1 MKTFFRSLLM
11 LICILIASCHRLPEG
26 VVKCI
31 ECKGKGKVIICKYCK
46 EGYYYCSRCS
56 RGWIVCQYCQ
66 NGYQKCINCQTGYT
80 LCHYCNMG
88 YQPCSKCNNGLIT
101 IQPQNGVEKPRK
113 GTCKVCMGSGK
124 KRCGMC
130 KGAYKKPCR
139 ICHGSSKR
147 LCIHCKGVFRL
158 KRCPQCD
165 GEYSRICP
173 YCGGDYSKECPKCGG
188 LKYIRLDYKDLK
200 NKRK

>member
-88 YQPCSKCNNGLIT
+88 YQPCSKCN
-101 IQPQNGVEKPRK
+101 
-113 GTCKVCMGSGK
+113 KVLLRFSHK
-124 KRCGMC
+124 TEWR
-130 KGAYKKPCR
+130 
-139 ICHGSSKR
+139 SLEKR
-147 LCIHCKGVFRL
+147 LVRSVRVQVKNDVVCARGHTRNRAGFVMEVVKGYV
-158 KRCPQCD
+158 
-165 GEYSRICP
+165 YIA
-173 YCGGDYSKECPKCGG
+173 KECFG
-188 LKYIRLDYKDLK
+188 
-200 NKRK
+200 